1 MGKYQEMKKRVAALD
16 TSNEALKGKLVD
28 SEAQRGQLVKEA
40 KDMLMVQEEL
50 SRKMA
55 ENGKV
60 YIRFIK
66 CPFEPVREKRYKLA
80 QIHFFWKI
88 HFKRFNVI

>member
-16 TSNEALKGKLVD
+16 TSNEALKGKLED

-50 SRKMA
+50 SRKMT

-60 YIRFIK
+60 YI
-66 CPFEPVREKRYKLA
+66 
-80 QIHFFWKI
+80 
-88 HFKRFNVI
+88 

>member
-1 MGKYQEMKKRVAALD
+1 MKKKVGALD
-16 TSNEALKGKLVD
+16 TSNEALKGKLTD
-28 SEAQRGQLVKEA
+28 SEAQIGQLIKEA

-60 YIRFIK
+60 NFGSLLPTK
-66 CPFEPVREKRYKLA
+66 VFKLTDT
-80 QIHFFWKI
+80 
-88 HFKRFNVI
+88 